1 MVLVVDL
8 FCQYQKTPLAMT
20 TITNWTR
27 KPTIMN
33 PVPKIQALN
42 AAMASAGTN
51 PPINAASE
59 TPADSPA

>member
-1 MVLVVDL
+1 
-8 FCQYQKTPLAMT
+8 MT